1 MLTTVRTSYTATF
14 SQMLYT
20 VIGLA
25 GKGSMFH
32 LTVERDP
39 FSSKY
44 FQVCAVFMYVH
55 KIIT

>member
-1 MLTTVRTSYTATF
+1 MFITVRTPYTVTF

-20 VIGLA
+20 VISLA
-25 GKGSMFH
+25 GKGNVFY
-32 LTVERDP
+32 LTVGRDP

-44 FQVCAVFMYVH
+44 FQVCAVFMYVD

>member
-1 MLTTVRTSYTATF
+1 MFITMRTSYTVTF

-25 GKGSMFH
+25 GKGNVFY
-32 LTVERDP
+32 LTVRHDP
-39 FSSKY
+39 FSSNY